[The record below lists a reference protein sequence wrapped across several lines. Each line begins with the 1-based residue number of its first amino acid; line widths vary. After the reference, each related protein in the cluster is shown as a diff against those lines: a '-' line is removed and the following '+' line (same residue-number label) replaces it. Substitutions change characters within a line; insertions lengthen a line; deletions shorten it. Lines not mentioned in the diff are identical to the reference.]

1 MGRLRKAKVEEEGVP
16 AQRTRF
22 ETNPNTLSS
31 IWASIRRHLTAPTH
45 PSTTSESAHGSGI
58 YADTDLFTYNDA
70 HGMRSPSGNHLP
82 LELIDPV
89 AASRRK
95 RGFRNFLKSGN
106 SIKNDG
112 ISPDNWRRGKGSGQP
127 GGSRCGEDEEGP
139 FEPVATVVVE
149 NDFEQVIP
157 LAARSDSGSTN
168 RTPGTHGPTTKEGS
182 SLFGK
187 SEDKEGKE
195 KEGEYENNQEQ
206 GGGGSTKGDRRSEAV
221 GPIFLS
227 LTHLSPQQEKHH
239 PVPPHQ
245 YRDPTGR
252 QLTYRRNGNTGSKP
266 PGYTNLYSLQYG
278 QVSSTSS
285 IQNTRTQQKN
295 EHSSRRSVNV
305 ILARETDEKGQQEQ
319 MTNE

>member
-1 MGRLRKAKVEEEGVP
+1 
-16 AQRTRF
+16 
-22 ETNPNTLSS
+22 
-31 IWASIRRHLTAPTH
+31 
-45 PSTTSESAHGSGI
+45 
-58 YADTDLFTYNDA
+58 
-70 HGMRSPSGNHLP
+70 MRSPSGNHLP

-187 SEDKEGKE
+187 SEDKEGKAR
-195 KEGEYENNQEQ
+195 EGEYEDNQEQ

-221 GPIFLS
+221 CPTLLFMTHHSPRGQTTTMSSS
-227 LTHLSPQQEKHH
+227 LYCQPRE
-239 PVPPHQ
+239 
-245 YRDPTGR
+245 R
-252 QLTYRRNGNTGSKP
+252 QLTYRQNGNTGSKP
-266 PGYTNLYSLQYG
+266 PGYTNSSSLQYG
-278 QVSSTSS
+278 QVSFTSS
-285 IQNTRTQQKN
+285 TQNTRTQQKN
-295 EHSSRRSVNV
+295 EHSSRRSVTAV
-305 ILARETDEKGQQEQ
+305 FGRETNEQGQQEQ
-319 MTNE
+319 MTNEKTWFQSKLGAMASALFFLISWALSTGLQPKMTDYVFVAYLAIGGVSYLQLTLRPN

>member
-1 MGRLRKAKVEEEGVP
+1 MLDLNQRKEVTNDAIPHRIATRHKSDVNNTFNTSNHRISFTSTPDTMGRLRKVKAEDEGQP

-31 IWASIRRHLTAPTH
+31 IFASIRRHLTAPTH

-58 YADTDLFTYNDA
+58 YADTDLFTYNDV

-89 AASRRK
+89 AASKRK
-95 RGFRNFLKSGN
+95 KGFRNFLKSGN

-112 ISPDNWRRGKGSGQP
+112 ITPDNWRRGKGSGQP
-127 GGSRCGEDEEGP
+127 GGSRCGEDDEGP

-149 NDFEQVIP
+149 NDFEQVVP

-195 KEGEYENNQEQ
+195 REGEYEDNQEQ
-206 GGGGSTKGDRRSEAV
+206 GGGGSTKGDRRGEAV
-221 GPIFLS
+221 
-227 LTHLSPQQEKHH
+227 SPHC
-239 PVPPHQ
+239 
-245 YRDPTGR
+245 
-252 QLTYRRNGNTGSKP
+252 
-266 PGYTNLYSLQYG
+266 
-278 QVSSTSS
+278 SS
-285 IQNTRTQQKN
+285 
-295 EHSSRRSVNV
+295 
-305 ILARETDEKGQQEQ
+305 
-319 MTNE
+319 